1 MSQMKRPSKIIA
13 EAERRAAGL
22 ESIDPNLDL
31 GNGYTLVAYRA
42 SIAATSTQEN
52 RYLMALAICDE
63 ERVKLK
69 SMESGLA
76 VQSDLYLKAVEVKHG
91 RNSIEYK
98 KAGGKL
104 PGERRRSSRK
114 PVAIASPAMP
124 PATPPTSRA
133 EDPKS

>member
-1 MSQMKRPSKIIA
+1 MKRPSKIIA
-13 EAERRAAGL
+13 AAERRAAGL
-22 ESIDPNLDL
+22 ESIDPNLYL

-42 SIAATSTQEN
+42 SIAETSAQEN
-52 RYLMALAICDE
+52 RYMMALAICDE

-69 SMESGLA
+69 SMETRLA
-76 VQSDLYLKAVEVKHG
+76 EQSDLYLKAVEVKNG
-91 RNSIEYK
+91 RNSIAFK

-114 PVAIASPAMP
+114 PVAAASPAVP
-124 PATPPTSRA
+124 TATPPAPRA

>member
-1 MSQMKRPSKIIA
+1 MSRMQRPSKIIA
-13 EAERRAAGL
+13 AAERRAAGL

-42 SIAATSTQEN
+42 SIAATSAQEN
-52 RYLMALAICDE
+52 RSMMALAICDE

-91 RNSIEYK
+91 RNSIAYK

-114 PVAIASPAMP
+114 PAAAAPPAVP
-124 PATPPTSRA
+124 PATPPAARA